1 MLGAKS
7 ESLVGAFLPMLLP
20 VAGGRSTVVKFGEFI
35 MILELHRQGLKVAA
49 IARQLGIDRGAVG
62 KYISRGRSR
71 RPMVRGRAGRRA
83 PIHSCRIYA
92 NGLPPFLASPRYGC
106 GAK

>member
-1 MLGAKS
+1 
-7 ESLVGAFLPMLLP
+7 
-20 VAGGRSTVVKFGEFI
+20 VVKFGEFI

-49 IARQLGIDRGAVG
+49 IARQLEDGPHTSHAVW
-62 KYISRGRSR
+62 SR
-71 RPMVRGRAGRRA
+71 RPMVRSRTGRRA